1 MEEPRNKRQEK
12 RDKNKSGRPTGAYS
26 SKHVR
31 MKEMLIEKRNK
42 DCKKSK

>member
-12 RDKNKSGRPTGAYS
+12 RDKTKSGRPTGNYS

-31 MKEMLIEKRNK
+31 MQEMLIEKRNK
-42 DCKKSK
+42 DSKKSK